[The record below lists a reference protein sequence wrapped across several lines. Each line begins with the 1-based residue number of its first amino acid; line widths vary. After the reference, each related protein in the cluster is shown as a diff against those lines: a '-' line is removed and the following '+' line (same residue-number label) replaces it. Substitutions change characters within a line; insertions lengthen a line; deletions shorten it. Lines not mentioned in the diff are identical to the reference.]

1 MLRVVFKNL
10 RKSKFAEDIVA
21 TRVNAVLEK
30 FPEYKPS
37 SATAI
42 LEMENSPL
50 QAGPDIYNVKL
61 ILTDKSR
68 SPIVLRMKSGH
79 LYQAAAMLADRL
91 LEVMHR
97 AVEKRRDVRRFRRR
111 RDKYAHTHFQPQM
124 ESYSNVS

>member
-10 RKSKFAEDIVA
+10 RKSKFAEEIVSS
-21 TRVNAVLEK
+21 RINSVLEK

-50 QAGPDIYNVKL
+50 QAGPDDYRIKL
-61 ILTDKSR
+61 VLTDKSM
-68 SPIVLRMKSGH
+68 SPIVLQMTSGH
-79 LYQAAAMLADRL
+79 LYQAASMLSDRL
-91 LEVMHR
+91 LEVLHR

-111 RDKYAHTHFQPQM
+111 REKYEYTHA
-124 ESYSNVS
+124 VSTAS